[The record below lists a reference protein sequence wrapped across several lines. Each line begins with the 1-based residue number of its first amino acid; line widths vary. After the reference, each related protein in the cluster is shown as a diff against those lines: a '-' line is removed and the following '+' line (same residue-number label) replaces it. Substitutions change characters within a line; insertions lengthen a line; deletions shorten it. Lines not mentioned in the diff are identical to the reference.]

1 MACMPFPLANLHF
14 VQISC
19 LAAARSSLRTFI
31 EWPDDDE
38 SIVYKKMWTN
48 NNNIVAAAVALLF
61 GVLFSSEQSDG
72 IFEKMEMRHLL
83 TDVMPCLRKVG
94 VYSSVAR
101 RGADLIA
108 VILDYERA
116 IYGGTR
122 DKLDID
128 EIIEHVRTSGVIG
141 IIPSYPEWN
150 STGASEFDFMNIDK
164 WMDIPVDGD
173 TA

>member
-1 MACMPFPLANLHF
+1 
-14 VQISC
+14 
-19 LAAARSSLRTFI
+19 
-31 EWPDDDE
+31 
-38 SIVYKKMWTN
+38 MWTN

-61 GVLFSSEQSDG
+61 GVLFSSEKSDG

-83 TDVMPCLRKVG
+83 TDVLPCLRKVG

-116 IYGGTR
+116 IHGGTR
-122 DKLDID
+122 DKLDIE
-128 EIIEHVRTSGVIG
+128 EIIEHVKTSGVIG
-141 IIPSYPEWN
+141 IIPSYSDWSP
-150 STGASEFDFMNIDK
+150 SGANEFDFMNIDR
-164 WMDIPVDGD
+164 WMDIPGDID